1 MRFFIFLML
10 VTCMGCRIPDTSQ
23 GPNPEML
30 GEDIVFF
37 NDFERPSVGLY
48 TLRAFNEDWNGSR
61 WELGVV
67 DERVYVVMGQEAFQG
82 QSLRV
87 HYPKG
92 QTSFGKSGASWYVPL
107 GQTYRDIYCA
117 YRIKFAPDFDFANGG
132 KLPGFIGGE
141 GNTAGHKPTG
151 RDGWS
156 ARMMWLANGE
166 IAQNIYYP
174 DQRDDYGDVFMWDAQ
189 GQYRFGTDVWHWV
202 EHHVVINTPGNN
214 DGFVEAWFDGNL
226 ALQVSNLR
234 FSDVDSLGVDKFYF
248 TTFFGDDRPS
258 VGPVKDEVI
267 YFDNLMIATA
277 PITH

>member
-1 MRFFIFLML
+1 MKYFIFFLSIICLGCSIPNDPQML
-10 VTCMGCRIPDTSQ
+10 SQ
-23 GPNPEML
+23 ETGA
-30 GEDIVFF
+30 EDIVFF

-48 TLRAFNEDWNGSR
+48 TLRSFNEDWNGSR

-107 GQTYRDIYCA
+107 GQTYGDIYCA
-117 YRIKFAPDFDFANGG
+117 YRIKFVSDFDFANGG
-132 KLPGFIGGE
+132 KLPGFMGGE
-141 GNTAGHKPTG
+141 GNTSGRKPTG
-151 RDGWS
+151 SDGWS
-156 ARMMWLANGE
+156 ARMIWLADGVV
-166 IAQNIYYP
+166 AQNIYHP
-174 DQRDDYGDVFMWDAQ
+174 DQKDDYGDVFVWQ
-189 GQYRFGTDVWHWV
+189 GQQHFRTDVWHWV
-202 EHHVVINTPGNN
+202 EHRVVMNTPGNN
-214 DGFVEAWFDGNL
+214 DGFMEAWLDGTL

-234 FSDVDSLGVDKFYF
+234 FRDVDSLGIDTFYF